1 MRSSMQKKSGEA
13 GFSLV
18 ELLTVVT
25 IIIVISA
32 MAAPSI
38 MNSLRMVR
46 LRGSASSMVTLF
58 EQARQ
63 LAVRNNR
70 GYVVLPVVNGGR
82 SYWYIDLNNNQVMDA
97 NEPRVIL
104 SPSVSAAA
112 APPSAASLSLPGGAN
127 YYQLA
132 TQTGP
137 AFNTRGLP
145 CYITANSCVNYNP
158 ATGNYENFVYYLQ
171 DNGLGGTLYMAI
183 TVAPTGKI
191 KTWKWNN
198 TWTM

>member
-1 MRSSMQKKSGEA
+1 MQKKNSGDG
-13 GFSLV
+13 GFTMIEMLI
-18 ELLTVVT
+18 VVT
-25 IIIVISA
+25 IIMVISA
-32 MAAPSI
+32 MAAPNI
-38 MNSLRMVR
+38 MSSVRLVR
-46 LRGSASSMVTLF
+46 LRGAASSMVNIF

-70 GYVVLPVVNGGR
+70 GYVVLPVVNGGQT
-82 SYWYIDLNNNQVMDA
+82 YWYIDLNNNQTMDA
-97 NEPRVIL
+97 GEPVVVL
-104 SPSVSAAA
+104 PTSVSAAA
-112 APPSAASLSLPGGAN
+112 APPSAASLSLPGGTN
-127 YYQLA
+127 YYQIA

-158 ATGNYENFVYYLQ
+158 ATQNYENFVYYLQ
-171 DNGLGGTLYMAI
+171 DNGFGGPLYMAV

-191 KTWKWNN
+191 KIWKWNN